1 MIVSKMRNYFA
12 ISHFQG
18 LKMLHFTGPSTTHQA
33 DIINQ
38 LTLLAKKTM
47 LWKSLQGIQF
57 NKIITIIFKILWSNN
72 NFQSLNIASWLC
84 FLVLINTFFW
94 WYLSIAQFF
103 LTIKYHLDRIKGLI
117 FSTPSFAIDLN
128 DLLDQRFYQRMWQCG
143 QIKLKFCI
151 RLPYNSLHM
160 NDRIYL

>member
-33 DIINQ
+33 HHWHYQSINSSG
-38 LTLLAKKTM
+38 KKSL
-47 LWKSLQGIQF
+47 LWKSQQGIQF
-57 NKIITIIFKILWSNN
+57 NKIITIIFKTLWSNN
-72 NFQSLNIASWLC
+72 NFQSLNIASWL
-84 FLVLINTFFW
+84 FSLVLINTFFW

-117 FSTPSFAIDLN
+117 FQLH
-128 DLLDQRFYQRMWQCG
+128 LLPL
-143 QIKLKFCI
+143 I
-151 RLPYNSLHM
+151 
-160 NDRIYL
+160 